1 MISININTIK
11 PIIKA
16 GLQSGTIMCI
26 ADIIIQ
32 TQIEQS
38 TRSNRRMVGGEEENA
53 NTMNGRQQQQQQQ
66 HDELQLKNSET
77 KTNNTKKSND
87 SNYNNDWDY
96 ERTIRWCIA
105 GLCIHG
111 PYFFVGFSRID
122 TYFASLK
129 PPIAPWKMVTSK
141 TLIAQLI
148 LFPPYLVA
156 LFTYMG
162 YMEGLESIDKIKDK
176 VVDRVPKAFYTGCVY
191 WPIANGTN
199 FALIPNTMR
208 VPYLAMTAGIW
219 NGYLSYMN
227 NNASH
232 TAKK

>member
-1 MISININTIK
+1 MSFHDIGFANFFGFSEVKLMIIALDVDLF
-11 PIIKA
+11 A
-16 GLQSGTIMCI
+16 GMTLEYTHAS
-26 ADIIIQ
+26 
-32 TQIEQS
+32 
-38 TRSNRRMVGGEEENA
+38 
-53 NTMNGRQQQQQQQ
+53 
-66 HDELQLKNSET
+66 T
-77 KTNNTKKSND
+77 KT
-87 SNYNNDWDY
+87 
-96 ERTIRWCIA
+96 
-105 GLCIHG
+105 
-111 PYFFVGFSRID
+111 
-122 TYFASLK
+122 
-129 PPIAPWKMVTSK
+129 PPLAPWKMVVSK
-141 TLIAQLI
+141 TLIAQLV

-162 YMEGLESIDKIKDK
+162 YMEGLESVEKIKDK

>member
-1 MISININTIK
+1 MISFNISRVK
-11 PIIKA
+11 PIVKA

-32 TQIEQS
+32 TQIENNMTT
-38 TRSNRRMVGGEEENA
+38 TRNNRRLGGGNGEEEDA
-53 NTMNGRQQQQQQQ
+53 YDGRQQQQQ
-66 HDELQLKNSET
+66 HDELQLKNNQT
-77 KTNNTKKSND
+77 KPKPNS
-87 SNYNNDWDY
+87 SNYWDY
-96 ERTIRWCIA
+96 ERTTRWYIA

-111 PYFFVGFSRID
+111 PYFFVGFSKID
-122 TYFASLK
+122 NYFARLK
-129 PPIAPWKMVTSK
+129 PPIVPWKMVVSK

-162 YMEGLESIDKIKDK
+162 YMEGLESVEKIKDK

-227 NNASH
+227 ASH
-232 TAKK
+232 TAAAKK